1 MQTTHP
7 GQAALS
13 TESTEPTQPAEER
26 ERPVPASACCVLILI
41 HKIL

>member
-26 ERPVPASACCVLILI
+26 IGQCRLPPAASLS
-41 HKIL
+41 